1 MMKKIMMKVKMKD
14 EDANEDE
21 DEDEDGDE
29 DEEEDEDA
37 LCWVIGVHQS
47 MSVLQCYSIG
57 LLEH

>member
-1 MMKKIMMKVKMKD
+1 MMKKIMMKVKMQD

-21 DEDEDGDE
+21 DE
-29 DEEEDEDA
+29 EEHEGA

>member
-1 MMKKIMMKVKMKD
+1 MMITMMKKIMMKVKMQD

-21 DEDEDGDE
+21 DEDE
-29 DEEEDEDA
+29 EEHEDA

-47 MSVLQCYSIG
+47 MSVLQCYSIV

>member
-1 MMKKIMMKVKMKD
+1 MQD

-21 DEDEDGDE
+21 DEDEDE
-29 DEEEDEDA
+29 EKDEEEHEDA

-47 MSVLQCYSIG
+47 MSVLHCYSIG